1 MKRPPRPRTYWSNAN
16 LGVMSDTSSPA
27 SVRRR
32 RIAFSVSAY
41 APSPKC
47 LKRNTPL
54 GSIMYL
60 AGQYLLLKLRQ
71 VE

>member
-1 MKRPPRPRTYWSNAN
+1 
-16 LGVMSDTSSPA
+16 MSEMSLPA
-27 SVRRR
+27 SVSSN

-54 GSIMYL
+54 GSMMYL